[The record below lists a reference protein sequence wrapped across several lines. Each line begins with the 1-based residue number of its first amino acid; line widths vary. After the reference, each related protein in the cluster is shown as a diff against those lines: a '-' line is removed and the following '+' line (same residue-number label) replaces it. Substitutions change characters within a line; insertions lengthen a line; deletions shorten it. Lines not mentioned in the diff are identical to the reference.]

1 MSEEKKPE
9 SKIFDEL
16 ESLGRQIATAV
27 RALWESEDSQKL
39 RQEIRE
45 GFVVLSDEVD
55 TAIKTAQDSEAAHE
69 FRGQVQDAVDKARAS
84 DVTQQVEQGLASG
97 LQQLNQE
104 LSKLIASLEKPAAGA
119 GTETADAP
127 ETPGQADEGGQA

>member
-9 SKIFDEL
+9 SQIVDEL

-27 RALWESEDSQKL
+27 RSLWESEDAQKL

-45 GFVVLSDEVD
+45 GFVVLADEVD
-55 TAIKTAQDSEAAHE
+55 TAIKSAQDSEAAHE
-69 FRGQVQDAVDKARAS
+69 FRGQVRDAVDKARAS
-84 DVTQQVEQGLASG
+84 DVTQQVEQGLTSG

-119 GTETADAP
+119 GTEKADTP
-127 ETPGQADEGGQA
+127 ETPVQPDEGEQA

>member
-1 MSEEKKPE
+1 VTEERKPE
-9 SKIFDEL
+9 SQIGDEL

-27 RALWESEDSQKL
+27 RSLWESEDAQKL

-45 GFVVLSDEVD
+45 GFVVLADEVD
-55 TAIKTAQDSEAAHE
+55 TALKSAQDSEAAHE

-104 LSKLIASLEKPAAGA
+104 LAKLIASLEKSGA
-119 GTETADAP
+119 GTGAEKADTA
-127 ETPGQADEGGQA
+127 ETPSQPGGDEQA